1 MKLSTM
7 WRGVQIY
14 IVAASLCVHMLP
26 LVWAQE
32 PLLNKGQLDDVD
44 PALHAAV
51 QALIANDPE
60 VAKDP
65 ELADVV
71 RQVAEATVLDPR
83 ERAAVTNEVVA
94 MHREGVDV
102 DTVIPQEVRDA
113 AREEF
118 AKVQTQMQEQLE
130 TLRASDPDAAREME
144 LKMQEGER
152 AIQAFERGEEY
163 TPSPE
168 MVTHAE
174 EMFHDWE
181 ADMVAQGAPQEV
193 LDRARTEFAMWS
205 EGGVMDHLLAG
216 PAQGGETAPGQGGE
230 GSPGAGGG
238 MPSPEQLQ
246 AMVDSGQMSPEQF
259 EMAKTYME
267 QGTEGFGRGPGEFE
281 QYAQGPSGSEYQGS
295 PMEMFHEW
303 SATEGQNVSP
313 EQLEQYREM
322 AEQYQQEFEQNQP
335 ENQNYDNL
343 QQQQFDQS
351 QPPPGGT
358 PPPPPEVLVA
368 VHDHDSDGI
377 PDEYHYDTNGDGVA
391 DHAHP
396 TPH

>member
-1 MKLSTM
+1 MMKPSSM
-7 WRGVQIY
+7 WKGIHIS
-14 IVAASLCVHMLP
+14 IVAASMTVQAFP
-26 LVWAQE
+26 IIAWAQPTPTSSE
-32 PLLNKGQLDDVD
+32 GLLDDVD

-51 QALIANDPE
+51 QALIAHDPDI
-60 VAKDP
+60 ANNP
-65 ELADVV
+65 ELADLV

-94 MHREGVDV
+94 MHQEGIGADA
-102 DTVIPQEVRDA
+102 VIPQEVRDA

-130 TLRASDPDAAREME
+130 TLRASDPEAAHEME

-152 AIQAFERGEEY
+152 AMQAFESGERY
-163 TPSPE
+163 IPSPE
-168 MVTHAE
+168 MVAHAE
-174 EMFHDWE
+174 GMFRDWE
-181 ADMVAQGAPQEV
+181 SDMVAQGAPQEL

-205 EGGVMDHLLAG
+205 EGGVMDHLFAG
-216 PAQGGETAPGQGGE
+216 PAQGDEMTPGRGMEGGPGQ
-230 GSPGAGGG
+230 AGG

-246 AMVDSGQMSPEQF
+246 AMVDSGQMTPEQF

-267 QGTEGFGRGPGEFE
+267 QGTEGFGPNPGVE

-295 PMEMFHEW
+295 PMEMFNEW
-303 SATEGQNVSP
+303 SAAEGQNVSP
-313 EQLEQYREM
+313 GQMEQYREM
-322 AEQYQQEFEQNQP
+322 AEQYQQELAQNQP

-351 QPPPGGT
+351 QPPSS
-358 PPPPPEVLVA
+358 EALVA
-368 VHDHDSDGI
+368 VHDHDGDGTS
-377 PDEYHYDTNGDGVA
+377 DEYHYDTNGDGVA

-396 TPH
+396 APH